1 MSADPEGS
9 ADRGRGPRQTAPQG
23 NVGLVLDIGIRLALS
38 VVIGLGAGVLAD
50 GWLHTSPAF
59 TLVGMLLGIAA
70 AMYTIWEVA
79 QQSMRR

>member
-1 MSADPEGS
+1 MSADREGS
-9 ADRGRGPRQTAPQG
+9 EGRGQGPRQTAPQG